1 MMKLKDIPGFKLH
14 KPSVNLNNAQAI
26 TKLFAGFLILAIL
39 IAVIGFMNWRDIQN
53 VQQGTEDM
61 YDRVVVPAQHL
72 ANLKALINRVGDEAL
87 KYGIVIGD
95 EKKQTIK
102 ADIGKNLADVQA
114 LLDEFDSFAITAD
127 EKAEMEHLKQGI
139 ATYTTYVTS
148 YIALIDGGEQSS
160 AEALVEGIVDKTS
173 IVSTTEKL
181 AQYSERE
188 AQLLVKEADSVYSR
202 ATRNIIMLSLLAV
215 ILAIGVAIFMAQHIA
230 APMATAALHMN
241 EMAQGDFTRSVP
253 PALLKRTDE
262 VGILS
267 QGLDEMVRNIST
279 LLGTILATSREVNE
293 SSQHLSLI
301 AEDVVAVAQQASA
314 ATEEVAAGLEEVSA
328 ATEQMNASGQEI
340 RAALE
345 EVDQEMQDSNQQA
358 KEIMQKALKIQQE
371 AQQST
376 ESAHSIYET
385 IEAKLLA
392 AIEESRVVNEISK
405 LAANIGGIADQTNL
419 LALNAAIEAARAGE
433 QGRGFAVVAEEVR
446 SLAEQSSLTVSSI
459 HKLTGQ
465 VQSAISNLVE
475 SSNELLKYIDEIALK
490 ELQTMNNIGRQYAD
504 DAAEFEH
511 SSRRVSELTD
521 NVVNAFNEISQA
533 IESVATT
540 VAESSTVAQEVA
552 QRTEKGSQA
561 MVEVSDT
568 STHLAE
574 MAERLQGMVEK
585 FKINQA

>member
-1 MMKLKDIPGFKLH
+1 MKLNVVPRIKLH
-14 KPSVNLNNAQAI
+14 KPNVNLNNTRAI
-26 TKLFAGFLILAIL
+26 TKLFAGFLTLAIL

-61 YDRVVVPAQHL
+61 YNQVVEPAQHL
-72 ANLKALINRVGDEAL
+72 DSLKSLINRVGDEAL
-87 KYGIVIGD
+87 KYGIVTSD
-95 EKKQTIK
+95 EKKQVIK
-102 ADIGKNLADVQA
+102 ADIAKNLTDVQT
-114 LLDEFDSFAITAD
+114 LLDEIDSFTITTD
-127 EKAEMEHLKQGI
+127 EKTELERLKQGI
-139 ATYTTYVTS
+139 ATYSTYVS
-148 YIALIDGGEQSS
+148 NYIALIDDGQENS
-160 AEALVEGIVDKTS
+160 AEALVEGIVDKNV
-173 IVSTTEKL
+173 IVTTTGKL
-181 AQYSERE
+181 AQYSEDK

-202 ATRNIIMLSLLAV
+202 ATRNIIILSLLAV
-215 ILAIGVAIFMAQHIA
+215 LLAIGVAIFLAKNIA

-253 PALLKRTDE
+253 PALLKRRDE
-262 VGILS
+262 VGILGK
-267 QGLDEMVRNIST
+267 GLDEMVRNIST

-301 AEDVVAVAQQASA
+301 AEDVVTVAQQASA

-345 EVDQEMQDSNQQA
+345 EVDREMLDSNKQA
-358 KEIMQKALKIQQE
+358 KDIMQKALKIQQE
-371 AQQST
+371 AQHST
-376 ESAHSIYET
+376 ESAHNIYEN

-392 AIEESRVVNEISK
+392 AIEESRVVNEISN

-465 VQSAISNLVE
+465 VQTAISNLVE
-475 SSNELLKYIDEIALK
+475 SSNELLKYIDEVALK
-490 ELQTMNNIGRQYAD
+490 ELETMNNIGRQYAD

-511 SSRRVSELTD
+511 SSKRVSELTN
-521 NVVNAFNEISQA
+521 NVVNAYNEISEA

-552 QRTEKGSQA
+552 QGTEKGSQA
-561 MVEVSDT
+561 MIEVSET

-585 FKINQA
+585 FKIHQA